1 MQLQSFESIH
11 LVNLFEVVLDVELC
25 HGRRH
30 LERDAVRRR
39 SDVGFL
45 GVEQLHPEVGQVD
58 AQLRVAPPV
67 QRVTRE
73 WIIS

>member
-1 MQLQSFESIH
+1 MKVSIY
-11 LVNLFEVVLDVELC
+11 LVNLLKVVLDVELR
-25 HGRRH
+25 HGRRN

-39 SDVGFL
+39 SDFGFL

-67 QRVTRE
+67 QRVTEE